1 MVHRLAD
8 FFSENSIPNGKIFV
22 RRTACSGC
30 NGGASSQANLK
41 RKVESEAEKREAKR
55 MKTGN

>member
-8 FFSENSIPNGKIFV
+8 FFSENSIPNDKIFV

-30 NGGASSQANLK
+30 NGGTSSQANSK
-41 RKVESEAEKREAKR
+41 RKAQYEAEKREAKQ